1 MSVREKV
8 LIDNM
13 NDHDLEQLVHF
24 QTRERKA
31 LDFILTSL
39 PSQFKDINSPDKLRD
54 HDVIL

>member
-1 MSVREKV
+1 MSVRGKV
-8 LIDNM
+8 LIDIM

-24 QTRERKA
+24 QTKERKA

-39 PSQFKDINSPDKLRD
+39 PSQFQDINSPDKLRY

>member
-1 MSVREKV
+1 MSVRGKV
-8 LIDNM
+8 FIDIM

-31 LDFILTSL
+31 LDVILTSL
-39 PSQFKDINSPDKLRD
+39 PSRFQDINFPDKLRD